1 MLWTPSGIVTLLTDF
16 GLRDSYVGT
25 MRAVLASRCPDLR
38 HTVDLTHAIP
48 QQDVAAGAF
57 QLAQAWSY
65 FPAGTVHLAVVDPGV
80 GSERGAL
87 VACDR
92 GHAFVGPDNGLLTP
106 CLSDEAEVFELD
118 VELFSLPSISRTFHG
133 RDVFA
138 PAAAA
143 LAGGTQPSDLGT
155 ATEEYVRYDFP
166 EPARSGSSGRV
177 EGEVLLVDHFGN
189 LISNLPESLLAELAP
204 EQPRQLSICGHR
216 LPIVGAYAEV
226 EQGELLV
233 LVNSSRFLEVA
244 VRGGSAAELLSC
256 GVGERIEMELSR

>member
-1 MLWTPSGIVTLLTDF
+1 MLWTSSGIVTLLTDF
-16 GLRDSYVGT
+16 GLSDSYVGT
-25 MRAVLASRCPDLR
+25 MRAVLAARCPELR

-48 QQDVAAGAF
+48 PQDVAAGAF

-80 GSERGAL
+80 GSERRAL
-87 VACDR
+87 IACDR

-106 CLSDEAEVFELD
+106 SLSDTAEVFELD
-118 VELFSLPSISRTFHG
+118 VEFSSLPSISRTFHG

-143 LAGGTQPSDLGT
+143 LVNETQPSELGT
-155 ATEEYVRYDFP
+155 ATDEFVRYDFP
-166 EPARSGSSGRV
+166 EPDRSSWSGGV
-177 EGEVLLVDHFGN
+177 GGEVLVVDHFGN
-189 LISNLPESLLAELAP
+189 LITNLPESLLAERGS
-204 EQPRQLSICGHR
+204 EQLRQLSICGR
-216 LPIVGAYAEV
+216 RVPIVGTYAEV

-233 LVNSSRFLEVA
+233 LVNSSRYLEIA

>member
-16 GLRDSYVGT
+16 GLSDSYVGT
-25 MRAVLASRCPDLR
+25 MRAVLASRCPELR

-48 QQDVAAGAF
+48 PQDVAAGAF

-65 FPAGTVHLAVVDPGV
+65 FPPGTVHLAVVDPGV
-80 GSERGAL
+80 GSERRAL

-92 GHAFVGPDNGLLTP
+92 GHAFIGPDNGLLVP
-106 CLSDEAEVFELD
+106 CLSDSAEVFELD
-118 VELFSLPSISRTFHG
+118 VEFSSLPSISRTFHG

-143 LAGGTQPSDLGT
+143 LASGTQPSELGRP
-155 ATEEYVRYDFP
+155 TENFVRYDFP
-166 EPARSGSSGRV
+166 EPERNSACGGIG
-177 EGEVLLVDHFGN
+177 GEVLVVDHFGN
-189 LISNLPESLLAELAP
+189 LITNLPESLLVELES
-204 EQPRQLSICGHR
+204 EQPRQLSICGR
-216 LPIVGAYAEV
+216 KVPIVGTYAEV

-233 LVNSSRFLEVA
+233 LVNSSRYLEVA
-244 VRGGSAAELLSC
+244 VRGGSAAKQLNC